1 MIALARPFASAARPG
16 FAFLAA
22 WRTRRAEAR
31 AERSLDDLLGRLD
44 PHLLDDIG
52 LGGDIR
58 PPPAAD
64 PGPSAETSGRPRL
77 WP

>member
-1 MIALARPFASAARPG
+1 MIALPRPFASPALPG

-22 WRTRRAEAR
+22 WRARRAEAR
-31 AERSLDDLLGRLD
+31 AARSLDDLLARLD

-52 LGGDIR
+52 LGSGIST
-58 PPPAAD
+58 PPAGD

>member
-1 MIALARPFASAARPG
+1 MTALAPPFASPARPG

-22 WRTRRAEAR
+22 WRARRAEAR
-31 AERSLDDLLGRLD
+31 AARSLDDLLARLD

-52 LGGDIR
+52 LGSGIR
-58 PPPAAD
+58 PPPAVE